1 MQTGFTE
8 MRSRYT
14 GAVRLRA
21 RPVVAG
27 TSPRLICTVA
37 TGLVCLSKSIAKP
50 SYPTHAQVVALKG
63 VLRVPQREG
72 LKKFREKRRRNMRFG
87 GQYRPKYRRGL
98 AHVELRRTPRAVGM
112 PQMKT
117 PN

>member
-1 MQTGFTE
+1 
-8 MRSRYT
+8 
-14 GAVRLRA
+14 V
-21 RPVVAG
+21 
-27 TSPRLICTVA
+27 
-37 TGLVCLSKSIAKP
+37 
-50 SYPTHAQVVALKG
+50 KG

-72 LKKFREKRRRNMRFG
+72 LQKFREKRRQNMRFG

-98 AHVELRRTPRAVGM
+98 AHVELRRTPRALGM